1 MDGRSKG
8 KQNERHDADR
18 FANQQTLRNRMFRNI
33 AQDVPREWQKG
44 RKGQKGGKG
53 RKAWGAESGVH
64 GWTFKEKQEL
74 RHGAAILA
82 NHLIKQVRMTSECAQ
97 DVHSL
102 HVTSVESQNP
112 FLGTLAPMAPAAV
125 PFPTISSGTRNI
137 AGTG

>member
-1 MDGRSKG
+1 MVAQKESKTSG
-8 KQNERHDADR
+8 MMPIVLPTNKLCETGC
-18 FANQQTLRNRMFRNI
+18 FATSHRMCLGN
-33 AQDVPREWQKG
+33 
-44 RKGQKGGKG
+44 G